1 MKLID
6 ILTKIGSNALKT
18 IPEVSIVVEI
28 IDLINSIVPKEYKVS
43 ENSTGKDVIDTLNS
57 FLSQNAKDIILNKK
71 FDISVQEIKSH
82 EEIIKAIAEVDKMG
96 KSTRPFIAKIIAVN
110 TIFIVDII
118 IAGVVYAVYT
128 GNTDIVKEIKD
139 SWPLIL
145 SLLTPFIVLLK
156 SYFGLRTKEKSHKYE
171 IISNTP
177 TPLDAI
183 SKILKAFSNK

>member
-6 ILTKIGSNALKT
+6 ILTKLGNNALRT
-18 IPEVSIVVEI
+18 IPGVNVVLNI
-28 IDLINSIVPKEYKVS
+28 IELINSLLPKEYRVD
-43 ENSTGKDVIDTLNS
+43 ENSTGNDILKLFDHFLTSKDKDV
-57 FLSQNAKDIILNKK
+57 FLEKK
-71 FDISVQEIKSH
+71 FDVDIQDIRSH

-145 SLLTPFIVLLK
+145 SLLTPFIVLLR
-156 SYFGLRTKEKSHKYE
+156 SYFGMRTKEKSHKYE
-171 IISNTP
+171 IISNVP

-183 SKILKAFSNK
+183 SRIIRAFTK